1 MKRGKNLDISIMQ
14 PYLFP
19 YICYFQMINC
29 SDVFVVAD
37 DLQFIKGGWINR
49 NCILMDNAAMLITLA
64 LVKGSSRAMINERC
78 FVDESHCSGKNMMLN
93 KICNAYR
100 KAPYFNECY
109 ELIEKI
115 LNYGNNNVA
124 EFVYNSLKKVC
135 AYLNITT
142 ILLRESKFDSPPGLD
157 AQDKIIYICK
167 ELKAKRYIN
176 AIGGIELYSAKK
188 FEENGLKLKFIQC
201 RETLEYK
208 QFKKPF
214 VPGLSIIDVMMF
226 NSVDEIQKL
235 LTEFDLV
242 DGKKHCNHFKK
253 TNTLQHMLEIH

>member
-1 MKRGKNLDISIMQ
+1 MQ

-49 NCILMDNAAMLITLA
+49 NCILMNNEAMLITLA
-64 LVKGSSRAMINERC
+64 LVKGSSRAMINERY
-78 FVDESHCSGKNMMLN
+78 FVDESHCNGKNMMLN
-93 KICNAYR
+93 KISNAYR
-100 KAPYFNECY
+100 KAPYFDECY
-109 ELIEKI
+109 ALIEKI

-124 EFVYNSLKKVC
+124 EFVYNSLKKIC

-142 ILLRESKFDSPPGLD
+142 KLLRESEFDRPTGLN

-176 AIGGIELYSAKK
+176 AIGGIELYAANK
-188 FEENGLKLKFIQC
+188 FEENGLKLQFIQC
-201 RETLEYK
+201 RETLEYE
-208 QFKKPF
+208 QFQKPF
-214 VPGLSIIDVMMF
+214 VSGLSIIDVMMF
-226 NSVDEIQKL
+226 NSVDKIQKML
-235 LTEFDLV
+235 NEYDLV
-242 DGKKHCNHFKK
+242 DGKKQCDHFKK
-253 TNTLQHMLEIH
+253 THNLQQMLEIY